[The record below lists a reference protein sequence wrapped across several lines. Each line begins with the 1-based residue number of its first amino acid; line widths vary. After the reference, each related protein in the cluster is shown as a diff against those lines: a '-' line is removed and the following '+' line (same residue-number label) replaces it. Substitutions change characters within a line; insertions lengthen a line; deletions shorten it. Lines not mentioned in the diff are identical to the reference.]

1 MLDSLGGFE
10 VAMKGYILRG
20 GQNNKYVWAGD

>member
-10 VAMKGYILRG
+10 VAMKGYMLR
-20 GQNNKYVWAGD
+20 GQNNKYVWAGN